1 MNIRCCILLLLAP
14 ASLSGQEPGDA
25 RALGLDFPPQK
36 TGEQRALVG
45 EVLTDTTSL
54 STWVRPEV
62 TVKVYDPAFERET
75 GAGKARVLGS
85 GTRQVAVSAVQFD
98 SAGTYYVLKRIAGI
112 GRNDGVRHRYGFY
125 KVVTARWPVIVA
137 EPDSLYYYGE
147 NAFFSFAAGHA
158 DQRGYSYEV
167 LRDGEVLLAG
177 DGPLFGIEK
186 IWRAR
191 LAGLGAFVLKGYYHG
206 RPFLYADSTGT
217 KRRESVWQVR
227 VEVPGQREVLTL
239 WHDSTAYAELDRQG
253 RTPRL
258 DLSHVSGFLGPLQF
272 RFAASGPFYEGLYL
286 IPVGITRVEVSSTPA
301 EFLPREGSRGVSWRR
316 ERNGLWH
323 IIEVQPAANVLERW
337 SPDNP
342 AEVTLRLRITDE
354 FGLVTSRTYK
364 SRVYTTR

>member
-1 MNIRCCILLLLAP
+1 MNLRDSVLLLLVP
-14 ASLSGQEPGDA
+14 ACLCGQEPDGSQV
-25 RALGLDFPPQK
+25 LGLDFPPQK

-54 STWVRPEV
+54 STWVRPDV
-62 TVKVYDPAFERET
+62 TVKVYDPAFTRET
-75 GAGKARVLGS
+75 GVGKAHVLGT
-85 GTRQVAVSAVQFD
+85 GTRQLAVSTVQLD

-125 KVVTARWPVIVA
+125 RIVTVRWPVIVA
-137 EPDSLYYYGE
+137 EPDSIYYYGE

-158 DQRGYSYEV
+158 DPRGYSYEV
-167 LRDGEVLLAG
+167 FRDGEVMLAG
-177 DGPLFGIEK
+177 DGPVFGIER

-191 LAGLGAFVLKGYYHG
+191 LAGLGTFVLRGYYHG
-206 RPFLYADSTGT
+206 RTFLYADSTGIN
-217 KRRESVWQVR
+217 RRESVWQVR
-227 VEVPGQREVLTL
+227 VEVPSQREVLTL
-239 WHDSTAYAELDRQG
+239 WHDSTTYGEMDRQG
-253 RTPRL
+253 RAPRL
-258 DLSHVSGFLGPLQF
+258 DLSHESGFLGPLQF

-286 IPVGITRVEVSSTPA
+286 IPVGITRVDVSAVPA
-301 EFLPREGSRGVSWRR
+301 EFLPRDGARGVSWHR

-342 AEVTLRLRITDE
+342 AVVTLRLRITDE

-364 SRVYTTR
+364 SRVYSTR